1 MKNEIDLEQFPKE
14 ILTDHKIF
22 HFEPQKFR
30 DWIEKGQNEYLV
42 VSKHQ
47 TEIIRANN
55 LEELKLKTKAM
66 QIHTSDCYGSEK
78 FTPPYQYFL
87 RIED

>member
-1 MKNEIDLEQFPKE
+1 MKTDIDLEQFPKE

-42 VSKHQ
+42 VSLGIYYVFRAWLNMVGMAKGQ
-47 TEIIRANN
+47 KSTE
-55 LEELKLKTKAM
+55 K
-66 QIHTSDCYGSEK
+66 
-78 FTPPYQYFL
+78 
-87 RIED
+87 